1 MISSSTEN
9 EIINN
14 ISSSPE
20 TISKRDNS
28 EKQKYKIHELI
39 NQSSQETSKTVNTN
53 RIDEGHFQINLSS
66 QRDIID
72 KEVLLT
78 TSKYSFCIF
87 IRMIPLISNFFP
99 FIGHLYIVSS
109 KGSTH
114 DFDSSKFVEVKDYIQ
129 KPPVKFIQLKLSEKD
144 KIEWDKAIHKIDKIF
159 RKKEFTLCANN
170 SYFYVA
176 SLLNEIKYK
185 GRNNYNNKDI
195 FFMSIKESKYTSYT
209 SIFFNYILLFILII
223 IIIIIIIFNI

>member
-1 MISSSTEN
+1 MLSSSTEN

-20 TISKRDNS
+20 TISKRNYL
-28 EKQKYKIHELI
+28 ENQKFKIHELI

-114 DFDSSKFVEVKDYIQ
+114 DFDSSKFVDVKEIGPNNSSVGFSSLN
-129 KPPVKFIQLKLSEKD
+129 KWFSNLIGSNLIL
-144 KIEWDKAIHKIDKIF
+144 IF
-159 RKKEFTLCANN
+159 SLFCFLLFTLIH
-170 SYFYVA
+170 S
-176 SLLNEIKYK
+176 
-185 GRNNYNNKDI
+185 
-195 FFMSIKESKYTSYT
+195 
-209 SIFFNYILLFILII
+209 
-223 IIIIIIIFNI
+223 